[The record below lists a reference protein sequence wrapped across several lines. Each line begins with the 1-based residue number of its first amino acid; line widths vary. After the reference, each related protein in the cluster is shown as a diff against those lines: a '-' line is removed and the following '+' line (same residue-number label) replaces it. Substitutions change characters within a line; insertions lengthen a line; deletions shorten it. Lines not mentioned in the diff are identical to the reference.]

1 MSLSAAINA
10 AVWAQLSTDGKP
22 RPDTGEEVMGTDYKY
37 DPVGMRNFL
46 HGVCLRLAAQTPP
59 LTFQWHALDVDTC
72 LSDSVIALC
81 GYIATAT
88 A

>member
-1 MSLSAAINA
+1 MSLSAAISA

-22 RPDTGEEVMGTDYKY
+22 RPATGAEVMGTDYRY
-37 DPVGMRNFL
+37 DSAGMRNFL
-46 HGVCLRLAAQTPP
+46 HGVARRLAADTPP
-59 LTFQWHALDVDTC
+59 LTFQWHTLNIDTC
-72 LSDSVIALC
+72 LGDSVIQLC

>member
-22 RPDTGEEVMGTDYKY
+22 LPDTGQEVMGTDYRY

-46 HGVCLRLAAQTPP
+46 HGVARRLQADTPP
-59 LTFQWHALDVDTC
+59 LTFQWHTLDLDTC